1 MVVGGRGGAGVCT
14 CDVQEDVELGRV
26 LVVLFLLVM
35 FHLGLRDK
43 ERRGKVL
50 RN

>member
-1 MVVGGRGGAGVCT
+1 MGGGLCVCT
-14 CDVQEDVELGRV
+14 CVVHEDVKLGRV

-43 ERRGKVL
+43 EKRENIL